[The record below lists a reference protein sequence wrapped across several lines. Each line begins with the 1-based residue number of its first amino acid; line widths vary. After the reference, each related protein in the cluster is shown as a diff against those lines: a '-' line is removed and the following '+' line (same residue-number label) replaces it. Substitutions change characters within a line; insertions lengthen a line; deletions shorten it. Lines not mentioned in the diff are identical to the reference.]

1 MKELVDK
8 LPRGVK
14 AWRHYLL
21 KLTASAI
28 TWNYHWFPSSEV
40 IVISSYRP
48 FFVLTGLPGF
58 QPYIPLRVL
67 CQLGQRKILPK
78 AEDTQSFVWEVAS
91 EDRNQETEAQKI
103 WVGSRTLSSK
113 AMVDDRVQGEVDPL
127 YLHWFFDQAPLKV
140 MPEGS
145 A

>member
-28 TWNYHWFPSSEV
+28 TWNYHWFPSS
-40 IVISSYRP
+40 
-48 FFVLTGLPGF
+48 LPGF